1 MKQLLI
7 SIIAS
12 LALYGFVAVAEE
24 MPETPKQPPATP
36 QGLVKLP
43 AMVDC
48 GSSELLDK
56 IVKEE
61 YNETAL
67 LVYQGL
73 IQLPNGQAMTLPH
86 VMYVNIDSRTTTVIA
101 YFVDG
106 SDMACMITMGTVF
119 SPAYSEVE
127 PKTAL

>member
-24 MPETPKQPPATP
+24 VPETPQTPATP

-48 GSSELLDK
+48 GSSELIDK

-67 LVYQGL
+67 AVYQGL
-73 IQLPNGQAMTLPH
+73 IQLPNGQTMILPH
-86 VMYVNIDSRTTTVIA
+86 VIYVNMDSRTTSIIA

-106 SDMACMITMGTVF
+106 SEMACMMTMGTGF